1 MTDRIVSASRKTPA
15 ALTAALFMG
24 VALAAAPLSAHAQ
37 DAAPA
42 EAPAATTEAPA
53 AAPAE
58 VTPDTVVATVG
69 DEAITE
75 ADLAFAA
82 EDLQQELGQMPPQD
96 RRAFLVTVLIDMK
109 VMANAAREREMDQSE
124 IFQRRQKYLEERA
137 LRRAFFAEEIA
148 AGVTP
153 EAVQAAYDE
162 LIANFEPQEEVHARH
177 VLVATEE
184 SAEAVKAE
192 IEAGRPFEEVAMEKS
207 TDPSAQ
213 QNGGDLGFFSRGMMV
228 KPFEDA
234 AFAMEAGEV
243 SDPIQ
248 SDFGW
253 HVIRVEEKRQSQPPA
268 MEEVSQQ
275 LQQQVMFQTFEA
287 TVTELKAATTIDI
300 PDATL
305 AEGVARQQ
313 AGQQPAPQQPAQ

>member
-1 MTDRIVSASRKTPA
+1 MTNRNPPAFRHPIA
-15 ALTAALFMG
+15 ALLVG
-24 VALAAAPLSAHAQ
+24 VALAVAPLPALAQ

-42 EAPAATTEAPA
+42 EAPATPAEATPAPA
-53 AAPAE
+53 A

-69 DEAITE
+69 DETITE

-109 VMANAAREREMDQSE
+109 VMANAARDRQMDQSDV
-124 IFQRRQKYLEERA
+124 FKRRQAYLEERA

-153 EAVQAAYDE
+153 EALQTAYDE
-162 LIANFEPQEEVHARH
+162 VVASFEPQDEVHARH
-177 VLVATEE
+177 ILVATEE
-184 SAEAVKAE
+184 SAAAIKAE
-192 IEAGRPFEEVAMEKS
+192 LEAGKSFEDLAKEKS
-207 TDPSAQ
+207 TDPSAK

-234 AFAMEAGEV
+234 AFALAPGET
-243 SDPIQ
+243 SEPIQ

-253 HVIRVEEKRQSQPPA
+253 HVIRVEEKRQSEPPA
-268 MEEVSQQ
+268 LDAIRQQ
-275 LQQQVMFQTFEA
+275 LQQQVLFQTFEA
-287 TVTELKAATTIDI
+287 TVAKLKAETTIDI
-300 PDATL
+300 PDPAL

-313 AGQQPAPQQPAQ
+313 ASQQSAE